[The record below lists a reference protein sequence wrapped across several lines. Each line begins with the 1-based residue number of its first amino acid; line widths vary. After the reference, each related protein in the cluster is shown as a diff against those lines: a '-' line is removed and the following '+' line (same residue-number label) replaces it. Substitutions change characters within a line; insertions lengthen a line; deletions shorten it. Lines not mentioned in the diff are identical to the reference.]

1 MEIDKYQSFIEKY
14 TNKLVPRIEKTLL
27 QKKPGY
33 EFAIRVES
41 KKTGKIWVSSTDD
54 VEQRLGRLKYIANLD
69 NDKWNNVW
77 QQAFNGSKF
86 EDFIFEPVDDI
97 TASLLTQA
105 VFLNN
110 NSAEHLRLLTTIAR
124 CYIEHV
130 GVSVS
135 DNHRAK
141 ISELIKST
149 KDQMMNIERFLMQ
162 LDDVIDK

>member
-14 TNKLVPRIEKTLL
+14 TNKLVPRIEETLL
-27 QKKPGY
+27 HKKPGY

-41 KKTGKIWVSSTDD
+41 KKTGEILVSSTNK
-54 VEQRLGRLKYIANLD
+54 VEQRLTRLKYVAGD
-69 NDKWNNVW
+69 NDNWNNVW
-77 QQAFNGSKF
+77 QEAFDGSKF

-110 NSAEHLRLLTTIAR
+110 SPEHLMLLRTIAR

-130 GVSVS
+130 GASVS
-135 DNHRAK
+135 DNHKAK
-141 ISELIKST
+141 ISEHIEST

-162 LDDVIDK
+162 LDEVIDK

>member
-14 TNKLVPRIEKTLL
+14 TNKLVPRIEETLL
-27 QKKPGY
+27 HKKPGY

-41 KKTGKIWVSSTDD
+41 KKTGEILVSSTNK
-54 VEQRLGRLKYIANLD
+54 VEQRLTRLKYVAGD
-69 NDKWNNVW
+69 NDNWNNVW
-77 QQAFNGSKF
+77 QEAFDGSKF

-110 NSAEHLRLLTTIAR
+110 SAEHLRLLRTIAR

-130 GVSVS
+130 GASVS
-135 DNHRAK
+135 DNHKAK
-141 ISELIKST
+141 ISEHIEST

-162 LDDVIDK
+162 LDEVIDK

>member
-1 MEIDKYQSFIEKY
+1 METKNHQSFIEKY
-14 TNKLVPRIEKTLL
+14 TDTLVPRIEKTLL
-27 QKKPGY
+27 DKKPGY

-41 KKTGKIWVSSTDD
+41 KKTGEIWVSSTNN
-54 VEQRLGRLKYIANLD
+54 VEQRLKTLKSIAKLD

-110 NSAEHLRLLTTIAR
+110 SSEHLKLLRTIAR

-162 LDDVIDK
+162 LDEVIDK

>member
-41 KKTGKIWVSSTDD
+41 KKTGEIWVSSTNN
-54 VEQRLGRLKYIANLD
+54 VEQRLKTLKSIAKLD

-77 QQAFNGSKF
+77 QEAFYGSKF

-110 NSAEHLRLLTTIAR
+110 SAEHLKLLRTIAR

-130 GVSVS
+130 GASVS
-135 DNHRAK
+135 DNHKAK
-141 ISELIKST
+141 ISEHIEST

-162 LDDVIDK
+162 LDEVIDK